1 MDKSNWLCTRM
12 IVMSLDVSKDHVL
25 KKITNNLNWSSE
37 DTNVFCAR
45 ARTHTHTYI
54 YCGVLVLSIQILQ
67 QSQAYILYLRERTIL
82 PNCLKMLTPHQ
93 GSGECFFIKDYDF
106 IHTRNLRYSN
116 FKRRLFQITQYEDIS
131 RAANLEKSMEINH
144 IFLHSHHQDFEYLL

>member
-1 MDKSNWLCTRM
+1 M

-25 KKITNNLNWSSE
+25 KKIMNNLNWSSE
-37 DTNVFCAR
+37 DTNVYFAY
-45 ARTHTHTYI
+45 YI
-54 YCGVLVLSIQILQ
+54 YRGILVLLIQILQ
-67 QSQAYILYLRERTIL
+67 QSQAYNLYLREGAIS
-82 PNCLKMLTPHQ
+82 PDHLKMLTPHQ

-116 FKRRLFQITQYEDIS
+116 FKRRFFQTTQYKDIS
-131 RAANLEKSMEINH
+131 RAANLEKSMELNH